1 MLNAVIRYVDEAN
14 GTSTLENDDTT
25 VNRELFPDADQI
37 DSWAA
42 PSVALLTNN
51 GLMAG
56 KDSGVAP
63 HDNTTVEEA
72 IILVLALYNQF

>member
-1 MLNAVIRYVDEAN
+1 MYIEFGRDYSADYWIDYY
-14 GTSTLENDDTT
+14 TDTT
-25 VNRELFPDADQI
+25 VDSARFPDAAQI

-51 GLMAG
+51 GLMSG
-56 KDSGVAP
+56 KDTGVAP

-72 IILVLALYNQF
+72 IILVLALNKEF